1 MMKSNQ
7 LTPPSKRG
15 NACQC
20 AAPLS
25 VGASAG
31 LLILAVSIAF
41 ASSAAYGQAL
51 PAAEASPISTGFAV
65 PLTAGTLSYGVSAS
79 ESLSWGYYA
88 NQGAVSATNLTG
100 DIGYIS
106 GSLRSPFSMVFSGGH
121 SWSTS
126 TQPSYSYLDLALSQ
140 VLNAGR
146 WNFVLSDSVSY
157 LPGTSIGTLSGVP
170 GAGDVG
176 IQVGTSTG
184 QGVLT
189 NFSTR
194 IYNNASL
201 SVARQLTGKTSLDA
215 SGTYD
220 LTHFLNNSTNP
231 GNSGLDN
238 YSAMGSVGISHELS
252 PRTSFAGNYT
262 YSRTDFTGQN
272 YGVPVSTISSQIASG
287 QVSRHVTRK
296 LSLTASVGPE
306 WTTVDSSTRFTTLG
320 VFANVSAGYTGQFSE
335 SSLNY
340 SRGTNSGY
348 GVIGGSTS
356 DSVTFTSARNL
367 GRVWHAGATAA
378 FTRTA
383 NLPVPGNPS
392 YILHTIIGTG
402 QISRALARSFSV
414 YASYTAENQTSA
426 GGATTVD
433 VFNGLSQV
441 VGFGLTYSPTP
452 IHVGHQ

>member
-1 MMKSNQ
+1 MKSNQ
-7 LTPPSKRG
+7 FTTRFAAG
-15 NACQC
+15 NSCQS
-20 AAPLS
+20 AAHLS
-25 VGASAG
+25 VGAVAG
-31 LLILAVSIAF
+31 FLILAVSMAF
-41 ASSAAYGQAL
+41 TSSAAFGQAL
-51 PAAEASPISTGFAV
+51 PAAEASPISTGFEV
-65 PLTAGTLSYGVSAS
+65 PLTAGTLRYGVSVS
-79 ESLSWGYYA
+79 ESLSWGYYSTP
-88 NQGAVSATNLTG
+88 GAVSATNLTG
-100 DIGYIS
+100 DVGYIS
-106 GSLRSPFSMVFSGGH
+106 GSLRNPFSMVFTGGH

-126 TQPSYSYLDLALSQ
+126 TEPSYTYLDLALSQ

-194 IYNNASL
+194 IYNDASAT
-201 SVARQLTGKTSLDA
+201 VARQLTGKTSLNA

-220 LTHFLNNSTNP
+220 FLHFLNNSTNS
-231 GNSGLDN
+231 GNSGLDS
-238 YSAMGSVGISHELS
+238 YSAIGSGGINHELS

-262 YSRTDFTGQN
+262 YSRTEFSGQN
-272 YGVPVSTISSQIASG
+272 YGVAVSTISSQIASG
-287 QVSRHVTRK
+287 QVSRHVTRQ
-296 LSLTASVGPE
+296 LSLTASAGPE
-306 WTTVDSSTRFTTLG
+306 WTTVSSSTQFTTLG
-320 VFANVSAGYTGQFSE
+320 VFANISAGYTGQFSE

-367 GRVWHAGATAA
+367 GRVWHAGVTAA

-383 NLPVPGNPS
+383 NLPLPGTPS

-426 GGATTVD
+426 GGATTID

-441 VGFGLTYSPTP
+441 VGFGLTYSPTA